1 MHLIKANRKLTDHS
15 WRGTN
20 TKKQQQQQQQQQQK
34 QQI

>member
-1 MHLIKANRKLTDHS
+1 MHLNKANRKLTDHC

-20 TKKQQQQQQQQQQK
+20 TKKQQQQQQQQK